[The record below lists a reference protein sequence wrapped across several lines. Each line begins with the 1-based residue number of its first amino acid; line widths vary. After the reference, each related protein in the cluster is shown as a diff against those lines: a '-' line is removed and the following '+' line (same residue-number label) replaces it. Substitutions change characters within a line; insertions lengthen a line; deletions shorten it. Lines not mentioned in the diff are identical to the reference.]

1 MAVKVLTFN
10 VCDLAQAHETEDL
23 KDIVL
28 TLKST
33 APAMQTLKRT
43 DSRNPRE
50 QEAHTAWLTSSP
62 DPASKHSKSSKF
74 PNSRK
79 VMRLAMEQQRPE
91 GESVRS
97 DTISQCLSCDPPVK
111 QENKEEKTKDTGKEE
126 LARSEEGDDL
136 WVQFS
141 LFCKLHASCKGYR
154 GKKKNEEPP
163 NTKFLENNFSKS
175 IFISKYAKHRRPDV
189 RMAYVQNERCSA
201 APTWAAVSSSEFC
214 CHYGQVL
221 MLDTCGQ
228 KVIRRVIK
236 IHALILLLLA
246 LSKLFMQ
253 LEEKD
258 KYYIYSKMG
267 HLTGFIHYRDPIWI
281 ALNGYL
287 PFSVM
292 KHFQNRY
299 ITDRYRRP
307 LRIVNKAFSRERP
320 AYIRNKLHP

>member
-1 MAVKVLTFN
+1 MSKQPFLNINQSRHFANLTYFSFIKPEGILEKQKVEHLSE
-10 VCDLAQAHETEDL
+10 CQEDDYALEERIKL
-23 KDIVL
+23 KDVNFASK
-28 TLKST
+28 TL
-33 APAMQTLKRT
+33 
-43 DSRNPRE
+43 
-50 QEAHTAWLTSSP
+50 SSP
-62 DPASKHSKSSKF
+62 LHTSSKF

-141 LFCKLHASCKGYR
+141 LFCKVIPIS
-154 GKKKNEEPP
+154 
-163 NTKFLENNFSKS
+163 TSFLLKEQ
-175 IFISKYAKHRRPDV
+175 H
-189 RMAYVQNERCSA
+189 
-201 APTWAAVSSSEFC
+201 
-214 CHYGQVL
+214 
-221 MLDTCGQ
+221 
-228 KVIRRVIK
+228 K
-236 IHALILLLLA
+236 I
-246 LSKLFMQ
+246 
-253 LEEKD
+253 D